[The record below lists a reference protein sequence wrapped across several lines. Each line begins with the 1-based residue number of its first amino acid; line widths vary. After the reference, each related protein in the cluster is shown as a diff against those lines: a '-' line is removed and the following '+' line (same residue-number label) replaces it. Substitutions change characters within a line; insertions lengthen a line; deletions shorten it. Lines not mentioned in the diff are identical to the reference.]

1 MPRVQF
7 AGLVL
12 LLTVGLGR
20 SSSAQIQPPIAK
32 PVFHGTL
39 QLIPATGRMDRKTGT
54 STLVIRRWTFIPNPD
69 SNGVHPEQE
78 PTLVALGD
86 DAFLMAAGELH
97 PSRGGTVFTYRGP
110 RPTGGRGM
118 RRFRLTH
125 RPADSFYTVS
135 FKVEGVDLERL
146 NIEDPLCSPLAVIV
160 GDDDGFVSVAVTS
173 PSFVSRR
180 VSLPRICIDPSAS
193 WPWLGR

>member
-1 MPRVQF
+1 
-7 AGLVL
+7 
-12 LLTVGLGR
+12 
-20 SSSAQIQPPIAK
+20 
-32 PVFHGTL
+32 
-39 QLIPATGRMDRKTGT
+39 
-54 STLVIRRWTFIPNPD
+54 
-69 SNGVHPEQE
+69 
-78 PTLVALGD
+78 
-86 DAFLMAAGELH
+86 
-97 PSRGGTVFTYRGP
+97 
-110 RPTGGRGM
+110 PTGGRGI

-193 WPWLGR
+193 WLTSYTWTRKRDASCGGGAGSSPRGGWTLAMTCCIPPAVRLWRYATRSASCRRVISG

>member
-1 MPRVQF
+1 MPRVRI

-12 LLTVGLGR
+12 LLTAGLGR

-32 PVFHGTL
+32 PVFHGIL
-39 QLIPATGRMDRKTGT
+39 QLVPATGRMDRKTGT
-54 STLVIRRWTFIPNPD
+54 GTLVIRRWTFIPNPD

-97 PSRGGTVFTYRGP
+97 PSHGGTVFTYRGP
-110 RPTGGRGM
+110 RPTGGRGI